1 MLSNKSLKLTI
12 FFTEVICMVLE
23 ICASYLFSPY
33 FGSSNAVWTGIIG
46 VILLSNSIG
55 NYIGGKL
62 AQNKEKDYM
71 AFVLLLASAFTF
83 ALGVLNDLV
92 CILSLT
98 MINDNTMSSLIA
110 SFILLLP
117 AEICL
122 GTIPPQIMTRTTDKS
137 NKSVGLIYMLSTIGG
152 LAGTFIG
159 GFILV
164 PRIGVNIIVVICG
177 VILFIFGFTVKFNK
191 KTVIATAVAVVIAA
205 LDLFMMFSSHNNA
218 FMLDGML
225 IFDSEYNRIMIGET
239 EFEDDGRNIRFM
251 EMAQGFESAT
261 YTDEDMRYEMV
272 FDYIKSFD
280 GVIDIDGKHRT
291 STLMIGGAAYQYP
304 KYVIAHYPDVS
315 MDVVEIDA
323 KVTEL
328 AKEYFYLQDCIDE
341 YDPEM
346 QRLGLIT
353 EDAKVYIKDCDKK
366 YDVIYNDAF
375 SGTVPVRTL
384 TTLESVKEFKALLND
399 DGMYVINIL
408 GNIDDDNAD
417 FLKAEC
423 NTLSQ
428 VFMYVY
434 VTECDRKGE
443 GLLNYRVVAT
453 DKPLSIDSI
462 EFDYSDGVILTDN
475 YCPIDSLLPRKD
487 YDK

>member
-55 NYIGGKL
+55 NYIGGRL
-62 AQNKEKDYM
+62 AQNKEKDYL
-71 AFVLLLASAFTF
+71 AFVLLLASVFTF
-83 ALGVLNDLV
+83 ALGVLNDIV
-92 CILSLT
+92 CLLT
-98 MINDNTMSSLIA
+98 LTSISNNTLSSLAA

-117 AEICL
+117 AEVCL

-137 NKSVGLIYMLSTIGG
+137 NKSIGLIYMLSTIGG

-177 VILFIFGFTVKFNK
+177 IILFIFGFTVKFDK
-191 KTVIATAVAVVIAA
+191 KAVIATIAA
-205 LDLFMMFSSHNNA
+205 ICLACMDLFMMISSNNNV
-218 FMLDGML
+218 FVLDGMS
-225 IFDSEYNRIMIGET
+225 IYDSEYNRIMIGET
-239 EFEDDGRNIRFM
+239 EFDDGRNIRFM

-280 GVIDIDGKHRT
+280 DALNIGDAHRT

-304 KYVIAHYPDVS
+304 KYVISHYPDVS

-341 YDPEM
+341 YDPSGE
-346 QRLGLIT
+346 RLGLIT

-384 TTLESVKEFKALLND
+384 TTLESVKEFKSLLNE
-399 DGMYVINIL
+399 DGIYVINIL
-408 GNIDDDNAD
+408 GDIDKDNAA

-423 NTLSQ
+423 NTLAQ
-428 VFMYVY
+428 AFMYVY
-434 VTECDRKGE
+434 VVECDRQSE
-443 GLLNYRVVAT
+443 GLLNYRVIAT
-453 DKPLSIDSI
+453 DTSLPTDSI